1 MRYRLAQTFLL
12 IFLTSFLFKN
22 TYGYEKALIF
32 IDLNKTFIVETAIT
46 EIQKKRGL
54 MFREKFKNTNGMIL
68 IYKIP
73 QIVTIWMKNTLMDL
87 DIIFINNE
95 KKIISIKH
103 GKKLNID
110 LISSQKPVIAVLEI
124 PRNCSEKLGIKV
136 NNKINWK
143 LVKNNQ
149 NFLSDKLDL
158 LNCL

>member
-1 MRYRLAQTFLL
+1 LRYRLTQTFLL
-12 IFLTSFLFKN
+12 IFLASFLFKS
-22 TYGYEKALIF
+22 TYGHEKALIF
-32 IDLNKTFIVETAIT
+32 ISSNKTLAVETAIT
-46 EIQKKRGL
+46 ESQKRKGL
-54 MFREKFKNTNGMIL
+54 MFREKLKNTSGMIL

>member
-1 MRYRLAQTFLL
+1 
-12 IFLTSFLFKN
+12 
-22 TYGYEKALIF
+22 
-32 IDLNKTFIVETAIT
+32 
-46 EIQKKRGL
+46 
-54 MFREKFKNTNGMIL
+54 
-68 IYKIP
+68 
-73 QIVTIWMKNTLMDL
+73 MDL